1 MEEQKVVDIIR
12 RMRHDFGNYLQVIG
26 GYLELDKKEQ
36 AQYYIR
42 EIAGRMAQERIIFE
56 LLPAD
61 QALYFYQQVL
71 LARELGVILVYEDF
85 DIKSLA
91 VLEAYQ
97 EPGNTLKK
105 LADGINKENDVVI
118 ALSLYEDENGIELL
132 FKSDTFRDGPVRLRL
147 NRE

>member
-1 MEEQKVVDIIR
+1 LEEQKVVDIIR